1 MVGRERPLNNVLWMA
16 LSPRPDNLPKVMA
29 KEDPSM
35 PKNSRLAVLPLL
47 MVTVFLLGT
56 KECQEDYELGSQ
68 TKVVATGTPTATPD
82 EDGTATPT
90 ATPTPT
96 PTGTVAPSATAVA
109 PTPTTAAAAVER
121 AGLRGREVGAD
132 AGGFLQGLAE
142 LAKRDEDGA
151 AGSDSR
157 SKGASTGG
165 DDGPANPYAAVGAAQ
180 NWLGRAFQRDIKDT
194 DNDGFSDWL
203 EESFG
208 TNPKDS
214 RSVPPA
220 PVSRL
225 KGDALRESDG
235 DGQLDAVE
243 AAAGTDPRN
252 PRSRVALGVAGVDS
266 DGDTVPDAVERRFG
280 SDAKLFDSDR
290 DGASDAQ
297 ELAIGS
303 DPLNRDSDGDG
314 ILDGKEF
321 EFGSDPVLAEASATS
336 SDR

>member
-1 MVGRERPLNNVLWMA
+1 MMGCERPLNHVLWMA
-16 LSPRPDNLPKVMA
+16 LSLRPDNLPEVMA
-29 KEDPSM
+29 KEEPLK

-47 MVTVFLLGT
+47 MVSVFLLGT
-56 KECQEDYELGSQ
+56 KECQEDYEFGSQ

-90 ATPTPT
+90 PTPT
-96 PTGTVAPSATAVA
+96 ATGTVAPSATAIA
-109 PTPTTAAAAVER
+109 ATPTAAPAVER
-121 AGLRGREVGAD
+121 AALRTD
-132 AGGFLQGLAE
+132 GGSFLQGLAE
-142 LAKRDEDGA
+142 LAKRDEDAG
-151 AGSDSR
+151 AGSDAR
-157 SKGASTGG
+157 SSSASTDAGE
-165 DDGPANPYAAVGAAQ
+165 GPANPYAAVGAAQ
-180 NWLGRAFQRDIKDT
+180 NWLGRAFQRDVKDT

-214 RSVPPA
+214 RSIPPA
-220 PVSRL
+220 PVTRL
-225 KGDALRESDG
+225 KGDALLESDG
-235 DGQLDAVE
+235 DGQLNAVE

-252 PRSRVALGVAGVDS
+252 PRSRVALGVAGIDS

-314 ILDGKEF
+314 ILDGKEV
-321 EFGSDPVLAEASATS
+321 EFGSDPVLAEASAGP